1 MIRLLVVD
9 DHPAFRRGL
18 ELMLAGVDDIEIAGE
33 AETGLRAVELAGKL
47 SPDVIL
53 MDLRMPDLDGIEA
66 TRRITRHAMGPAI
79 VVLTMFEDDDS
90 VFAAMRAG
98 ARGYLLKGAEQ
109 EEIVRAVRAAAAG
122 EAIFGPEIAQRVIAH
137 FAGGAGSA
145 TATFPSLTERERDVL
160 EMVAVGKGNATI
172 AHELMISL
180 KTVRNH
186 VSNVFTKLQVSDR
199 SAAIVMARE
208 AGLGRPDPARS
219 EPGSPTPR
227 TGASLSET

>member
-1 MIRLLVVD
+1 MTRLLIAD

-18 ELMLAGVDDIEIAGE
+18 ELMLADVDDVENIGE
-33 AETGLRAVELAGKL
+33 AATGAQAVALAEQLR
-47 SPDVIL
+47 PDVIL

-66 TRRITRHAMGPAI
+66 TRRLSHGTAGPAPAI

-109 EEIVRAVRAAAAG
+109 DEIVRAIRAAAAG
-122 EAIFGPEIAQRVIAH
+122 EAIFGPEIAQRVISH
-137 FAGGAGSA
+137 FAGGAGS
-145 TATFPSLTERERDVL
+145 TAAAFPALTEREREVL
-160 EMVAVGKGNATI
+160 ELVAAGKGNATI

-186 VSNVFTKLQVSDR
+186 VSNIFTKLQVSDR
-199 SAAIVMARE
+199 SAAIVKARQS
-208 AGLGRPDPARS
+208 GLG
-219 EPGSPTPR
+219 G
-227 TGASLSET
+227 G

>member
-18 ELMLAGVDDIEIAGE
+18 ELMLADVDDIMIAGE
-33 AETGLRAVELAGKL
+33 AETGLRAVELAEEL

-53 MDLRMPDLDGIEA
+53 MDLRMPGLDGIEA
-66 TRRITRHAMGPAI
+66 TRRVSHNMAGGAGI

-109 EEIVRAVRAAAAG
+109 DEIVRAIRAAAAG
-122 EAIFGPEIAQRVIAH
+122 EAIFGPSIAQRVIAH
-137 FAGGAGSA
+137 FASGAGS
-145 TATFPSLTERERDVL
+145 TAAAFPTLTERERDVL
-160 EMVAVGKGNATI
+160 ELVAAGKGNATI

-199 SAAIVMARE
+199 SAAIVKARE
-208 AGLGRPDPARS
+208 AGLGKA
-219 EPGSPTPR
+219 
-227 TGASLSET
+227 

>member
-1 MIRLLVVD
+1 MIRLLIAD

-18 ELMLAGVDDIEIAGE
+18 ELMLADIDDVEIVGE
-33 AETGLRAVELAGKL
+33 AGTGVQAVELGARL
-47 SPDVIL
+47 TPDVIL

-66 TRRITRHAMGPAI
+66 TRQLSRGSRAQVPAV

-109 EEIVRAVRAAAAG
+109 DEIVRAIRAAAAG

-137 FAGGAGSA
+137 FASGAGTTSEA
-145 TATFPSLTERERDVL
+145 FPALTEREREVL
-160 EMVAVGKGNATI
+160 ELVAAGKGNATI

-186 VSNVFTKLQVSDR
+186 VSNIFTKLQVSDR
-199 SAAIVMARE
+199 SAAIVKARRS
-208 AGLGRPDPARS
+208 GLG
-219 EPGSPTPR
+219 GN
-227 TGASLSET
+227 

>member
-1 MIRLLVVD
+1 VTRVLVAD

-18 ELMLAGVDDIEIAGE
+18 DLMLQDVDGVALVGE
-33 AETGLRAVELAGKL
+33 AATGQRAVELAEQL

-66 TRRITRHAMGPAI
+66 TRRITHDTPGVAV

-98 ARGYLLKGAEQ
+98 ASGYLLKGADQ
-109 EEIVRAVRAAAAG
+109 DEIVRAIRAAAAG
-122 EAIFGPEIAQRVIAH
+122 EAIFGPEIARRVIAH
-137 FAGGAGSA
+137 FAAGEGSIPA
-145 TATFPSLTERERDVL
+145 AFPSLTEREREVL
-160 EMVAVGKGNATI
+160 DLVAAGKGNATI

-186 VSNVFTKLQVSDR
+186 VSNIFTKLQVSDR
-199 SAAIVMARE
+199 SAAIVKARD
-208 AGLGRPDPARS
+208 AGLGG
-219 EPGSPTPR
+219 GS
-227 TGASLSET
+227 

>member
-1 MIRLLVVD
+1 MIRLLIAD

-18 ELMLAGVDDIEIAGE
+18 ELMLADVDDVEIVGE
-33 AETGLRAVELAGKL
+33 AETGLRAVEVARQL

-53 MDLRMPDLDGIEA
+53 MDLRMPGLDGIEA
-66 TRRITRHAMGPAI
+66 SRRVTRNTPAPAV

-98 ARGYLLKGAEQ
+98 ALGYLLKGAEQ
-109 EEIVRAVRAAAAG
+109 EEIVRAIRAVNAG

-137 FAGGAGSA
+137 FANGAGSTVA
-145 TATFPSLTERERDVL
+145 AFPSLTEREREIL
-160 EMVAVGKGNATI
+160 ELVAAGKGNATI

-199 SAAIVMARE
+199 SAAIVKARD
-208 AGLGRPDPARS
+208 AGLGRH
-219 EPGSPTPR
+219 
-227 TGASLSET
+227 

>member
-1 MIRLLVVD
+1 MIRLLVAD

-18 ELMLAGVDDIEIAGE
+18 ELMLTGIGGIEIVGE
-33 AETGLRAVELAGKL
+33 AETGERAVELAASL

-66 TRRITRHAMGPAI
+66 TRRLTRSGSAAAV

-109 EEIVRAVRAAAAG
+109 DEIVRAIRAAAAG

-137 FAGGAGSA
+137 FTSGSGSRA
-145 TATFPSLTERERDVL
+145 AAFPSLTDREREVL
-160 EMVAVGKGNATI
+160 ELVAAGKGNATI

-186 VSNVFTKLQVSDR
+186 VSNIFTKLQVSDR
-199 SAAIVMARE
+199 SAAIVKARE
-208 AGLGRPDPARS
+208 AGLAG
-219 EPGSPTPR
+219 GS
-227 TGASLSET
+227 